1 MEFSDLG
8 LDTAMENPV
17 TGRPPDKPP
26 DTPLLFKGTK
36 PSFRD
41 ITLLSKPLPPP
52 PQKRDLFKEEKAR
65 IKLIDNDRLKPVL
78 ELDPDYYASVCRSY
92 EDGLVVR
99 LLGKKVSYFYMKE
112 GLKRLWKPH
121 GHLELIDLANG
132 FFMVKFTREDDRDTA
147 LNGGPWMLS
156 GHYVTV
162 QKWTPQFN
170 PFNDV
175 IEHTLIWIRFSG
187 LNIAMFDENIMFCLA
202 SMVGTPIRIDLNTSN
217 VERGKY
223 ARACVQIDL
232 NQPVVGQVGFQGIWY
247 KVEYEGLYLLCPL
260 CGRYGHNRNT
270 CFFVKPTGSEGPV
283 PSIDKGK
290 SISTDSA
297 MNSPVELHGEWLV
310 NHRRKSGKPNKNAG
324 KGETS
329 SARMGAPKEP
339 YKEKSNPQKQVKP
352 ASFNHSKKEVPGS
365 SRKVTQTHQ
374 VPSVETELTHAS
386 AKKCRHT
393 GIDKG
398 FIPKQTQDV
407 PSTSKG
413 VIIANKFECLNPNAG
428 DTCGGMGM
436 EVEDTNEGK
445 DLEAHSR
452 PPDVITGDRI

>member
-1 MEFSDLG
+1 MDSDLG
-8 LDTAMENPV
+8 IDTAMEIPV
-17 TGRPPDKPP
+17 TGRPLDKSPN
-26 DTPLLFKGTK
+26 TPLLFNGAK

-52 PQKRDLFKEEKAR
+52 PQKRDLFKEQKAK

-78 ELDPDYYASVCRSY
+78 ELDPEYYASVCRPY

-99 LLGKKVSYFYMKE
+99 LLGKRVSYFYMKE

-170 PFNDV
+170 SFNDV
-175 IEHTLIWIRFSG
+175 IENTLVWIRFSE

-217 VERGKY
+217 VERGK
-223 ARACVQIDL
+223 R
-232 NQPVVGQVGFQGIWY
+232 
-247 KVEYEGLYLLCPL
+247 
-260 CGRYGHNRNT
+260 
-270 CFFVKPTGSEGPV
+270 
-283 PSIDKGK
+283 
-290 SISTDSA
+290 
-297 MNSPVELHGEWLV
+297 
-310 NHRRKSGKPNKNAG
+310 SGKPNKNAG
-324 KGETS
+324 KGEAS
-329 SARMGAPKEP
+329 SVRRAVHKEP
-339 YKEKSNPQKQVKP
+339 VMEKANSQKQVKP
-352 ASFNHSKKEVPGS
+352 STSNRSNKEGPGS
-365 SRKVTQTHQ
+365 SRKAIQTHR
-374 VPSVETELTHAS
+374 VPLVENEQTHAS
-386 AKKCRHT
+386 AKKRRHI

-398 FIPKQTQDV
+398 AVPKQTQDV
-407 PSTSKG
+407 TSTSKG
-413 VIIANKFECLNPNAG
+413 FILANKFECLNPKAG
-428 DTCGGMGM
+428 DICRDMGM
-436 EVEDTNEGK
+436 EVEDTNEGQ

>member
-1 MEFSDLG
+1 MEYSDLG
-8 LDTAMENPV
+8 PDTAMESPV

-52 PQKRDLFKEEKAR
+52 PQKRDLFKEEEAW

-121 GHLELIDLANG
+121 GHIELIDLANG
-132 FFMVKFTREDDRDTA
+132 FFMVKFTREDHRDTA

-175 IEHTLIWIRFSG
+175 IEHTLVWIQFSG

-223 ARACVQIDL
+223 ARACIQIDL
-232 NQPVVGQVGFQGIWY
+232 NQPVVGQAGFQGIWY

-270 CFFVKPTGSEGPV
+270 CSFVKPTGSEGPL
-283 PSIDKGK
+283 PSSDKGK

-297 MNSPVELHGEWLV
+297 MNSPAELHDE
-310 NHRRKSGKPNKNAG
+310 
-324 KGETS
+324 
-329 SARMGAPKEP
+329 
-339 YKEKSNPQKQVKP
+339 
-352 ASFNHSKKEVPGS
+352 
-365 SRKVTQTHQ
+365 
-374 VPSVETELTHAS
+374 
-386 AKKCRHT
+386 
-393 GIDKG
+393 
-398 FIPKQTQDV
+398 
-407 PSTSKG
+407 
-413 VIIANKFECLNPNAG
+413 
-428 DTCGGMGM
+428 
-436 EVEDTNEGK
+436 
-445 DLEAHSR
+445 
-452 PPDVITGDRI
+452 